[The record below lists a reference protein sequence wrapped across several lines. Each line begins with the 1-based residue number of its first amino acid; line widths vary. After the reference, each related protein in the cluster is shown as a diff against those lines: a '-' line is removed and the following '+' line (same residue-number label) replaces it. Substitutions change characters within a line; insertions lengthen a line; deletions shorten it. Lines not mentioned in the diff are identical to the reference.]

1 MSTSYL
7 EVQGGKIAYEEAGAD
22 TGNGPLVILVPGMGS
37 FRAEYR
43 FLAPQIASAGYRVI
57 SMDLRGQ
64 GESSTNWKDFS
75 VSAIGSDVLALIR
88 SLGAGP
94 AIIAGASYGGGVA
107 VSAAA
112 EAPDLVEGL
121 VLLDPVVRGEAS
133 LLTKLFY
140 SALLARPWGPAM
152 WLRYIPKLF
161 PSRKPADF
169 AQYCAT
175 LKANLEKPGRM
186 EAFLGMIN
194 ATNSGSEVRLARVKA
209 PALVVMGSKDADFKD
224 PQAEAE
230 WVSKSLRGRYEMIEG
245 AGHYP
250 HAEMP
255 EVTGPLVLAFL
266 QTMNERKESAY
277 VA

>member
-1 MSTSYL
+1 
-7 EVQGGKIAYEEAGAD
+7 
-22 TGNGPLVILVPGMGS
+22 
-37 FRAEYR
+37 
-43 FLAPQIASAGYRVI
+43 
-57 SMDLRGQ
+57 
-64 GESSTNWKDFS
+64 
-75 VSAIGSDVLALIR
+75 LIR

-94 AIIAGASYGGGVA
+94 AIVAGASYGGGVA

-121 VLLDPVVRGEAS
+121 VLLDPVVRGEAP

-169 AQYCAT
+169 AQYCAA